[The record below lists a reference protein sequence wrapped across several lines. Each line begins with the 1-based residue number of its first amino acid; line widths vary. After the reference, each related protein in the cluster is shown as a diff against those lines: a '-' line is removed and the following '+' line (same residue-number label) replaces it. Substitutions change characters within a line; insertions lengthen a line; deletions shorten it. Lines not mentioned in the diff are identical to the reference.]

1 MKKYIILVMSF
12 LVAGLAIANVMLSQ
26 QCRQSNTL
34 NEAEPDLRGVYV
46 APGTG
51 ACFVGTDADG
61 APMQAPLTL
70 AIFFSAA
77 TECYDC
83 LSEAETYKRLASVFC
98 ERGQKVV
105 AVAMTEDSVAIDSFL
120 SVKQLDIPL
129 VMSRIGLTFEQMGM
143 YPKFMPVKILYDST
157 LSMIYM
163 DGANGTSESQA
174 NFEAA
179 MLWLSEAVHEKA
191 KTPDSDIRS
200 LGVRR

>member
-1 MKKYIILVMSF
+1 MKKYILILLCV
-12 LVAGLAIANVMLSQ
+12 LVAGLMIANVMLIQ
-26 QCRQSNTL
+26 QCQQSNKV
-34 NEAEPDLRGVYV
+34 NEEKPDLRGVYA

-51 ACFVGTDADG
+51 ACFVETDANG
-61 APMQAPLTL
+61 APMKAPLTL

-83 LSEAETYKRLASVFC
+83 LSEAESYRRLDSVFC

-105 AVAMTEDSVAIDSFL
+105 AVTMTEDSVAIDSFL

-163 DGANGTSESQA
+163 DGANNTSESQA

-179 MLWLSEAVHEKA
+179 MCWLSEAVHEKA
-191 KTPDSDIRS
+191 KTPET
-200 LGVRR
+200 